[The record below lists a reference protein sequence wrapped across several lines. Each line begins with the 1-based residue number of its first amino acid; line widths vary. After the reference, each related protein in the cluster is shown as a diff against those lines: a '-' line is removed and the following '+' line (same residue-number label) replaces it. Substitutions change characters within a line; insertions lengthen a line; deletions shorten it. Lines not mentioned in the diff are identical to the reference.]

1 MIENIDIIRVYRK
14 NRQLAIYNLGLTFLE
29 LTIRRFLKVP
39 IVKVRKLKVGYII
52 QGECELNNRDME

>member
-39 IVKVRKLKVGYII
+39 IVKVRELKVG
-52 QGECELNNRDME
+52 